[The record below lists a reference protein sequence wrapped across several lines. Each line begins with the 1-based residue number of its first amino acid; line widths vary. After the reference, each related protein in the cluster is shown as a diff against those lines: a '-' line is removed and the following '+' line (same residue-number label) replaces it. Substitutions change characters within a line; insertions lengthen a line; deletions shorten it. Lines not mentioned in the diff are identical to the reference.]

1 MHAAR
6 VLSCLCLLA
15 ACSAFI
21 VPLPIQSSKLL
32 SSTAT
37 KMTAIPGEPKQ
48 LDSLSS
54 KLWNLCKQDALNSLY
69 HPFVLQLATGK
80 LPKTAFQAYIV
91 QDAFFL
97 QAFAKAY
104 RMASMKAFDN
114 EGKEAFAGLIA
125 AVSDELRLHHAYAS
139 EWGVDLNAAIAQDGP
154 LPATRAYTSFL
165 LQVSYAIICK
175 YMQSTV
181 SALW

>member
-6 VLSCLCLLA
+6 VLSCLYLLA
-15 ACSAFI
+15 ACSALI
-21 VPLPIQSSKLL
+21 VSPLRLRSINLRC
-32 SSTAT
+32 STAT
-37 KMTAIPGEPKQ
+37 MTALPGEPQQ
-48 LDSLSS
+48 LESLSS
-54 KLWNLCKQDALNSLY
+54 KLWSLCKQDALNSLY

-97 QAFAKAY
+97 EAFAKAY

-125 AVSDELRLHHAYAS
+125 AVSNELRLHHAYAS
-139 EWGVDLNAAIAQDGP
+139 EWGVDLRAAIAKDGP

-165 LQVSYAIICK
+165 LQVSYAANCK
-175 YMQSTV
+175 RSL
-181 SALW
+181 AAFCRA

>member
-1 MHAAR
+1 
-6 VLSCLCLLA
+6 
-15 ACSAFI
+15 
-21 VPLPIQSSKLL
+21 LL